1 MASKPVKFLTDLS
14 TKKQIFKT
22 DLSGNVVFDIS
33 GSSEL
38 NGYVSSSYPITGAAG
53 FYGNLYG
60 SASYAH
66 QAYTYTSGAISGSG
80 LPSNPV
86 LLKDPLVINGIT
98 ASAVQITDTLIAPN
112 ITGNLFGTA
121 SYAQYAAN
129 AADVA
134 IGDELYNVYSRLK
147 FQQVDYFDIDGS
159 KIIVLPLESS
169 GKPRFPT
176 ASLDYLNVNVQVK
189 EDNRWVNDILSHQL
203 YVSGANIVVELSA
216 PAMTNTNQY
225 KLLVSNE
232 NPDDLLV

>member
-14 TKKQIFKT
+14 TKKQIYKT

-33 GSSEL
+33 GS
-38 NGYVSSSYPITGAAG
+38 NGHGYVSSSYPITGVAG
-53 FYGNLYG
+53 FYGDLYG

-80 LPSNPV
+80 LPASPV
-86 LLKDPLVINGIT
+86 ILKDPLVITGIT
-98 ASAVQITDTLIAPN
+98 ASIVQVTDSLVAPN

-134 IGDELYNVYSRLK
+134 IGDELYNVYSRLR
-147 FQQVDYFDIDGS
+147 FQQVGYFETDGS
-159 KIIVLPLESS
+159 KIIILPTELLS
-169 GKPRFPT
+169 KPRFPT
-176 ASLDYLNVNVQVK
+176 ASIDYLNVNVQVK
-189 EDNRWVNDILSHQL
+189 EDNKWVNDIMAHQT
-203 YVSGANIVVELSA
+203 YISGANIVIELSA
-216 PAMTNTNQY
+216 PAMSDSNQY

-232 NPDDLLV
+232 NPEDLLV